1 MTKFYLK
8 RNQNSKPLQLY
19 LNQDNNDLNTIYRK
33 TNNLNPDFVKLF
45 KDISKDL
52 HNVQTI

>member
-19 LNQDNNDLNTIYRK
+19 LNQDNNDLDTIYRK
-33 TNNLNPDFVKLF
+33 NKQF
-45 KDISKDL
+45 KSWL
-52 HNVQTI
+52 RETF